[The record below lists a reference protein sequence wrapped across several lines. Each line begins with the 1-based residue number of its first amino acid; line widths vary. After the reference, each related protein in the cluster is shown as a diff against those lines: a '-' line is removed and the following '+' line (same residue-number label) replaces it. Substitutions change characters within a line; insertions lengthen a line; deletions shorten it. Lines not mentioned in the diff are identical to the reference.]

1 MNQSQQKL
9 DRAEE
14 LANLGRIPQ
23 ALEILYP
30 LLGDNDADQ
39 ALVHGHIG
47 RTHLF
52 YDHDFQQAES
62 HARSALALNPENP
75 IRSFCLQV
83 LAYSLWRQ
91 GRPAEALQ
99 PLREAIS
106 LDPEAPS
113 PHSVIAKVYADLR
126 WFTKARHEAQKA
138 IELGPSNPD
147 YHFSLGYVLHDVDP
161 EAAELAYRKALELD
175 PGKVEAK
182 ENIAHLALKRGDLRT
197 ASSGLI
203 EVLSEAPEDHR
214 PVLILNKKVV
224 SAIREATWLTLP
236 ACLLC
241 TAVAFWNAIGGLVLS
256 VLMVTLTV
264 FRLRSRILP
273 LRKGAGNSFLKG
285 FPRRE
290 KIATAWA
297 CLIAFSWTILTG
309 SLLIALIFLRPGAQ
323 VLALA
328 SVPPVLMG
336 GVLDLIRA
344 LYIRKSL
351 D

>member
-1 MNQSQQKL
+1 M
-9 DRAEE
+9 
-14 LANLGRIPQ
+14 
-23 ALEILYP
+23 
-30 LLGDNDADQ
+30 
-39 ALVHGHIG
+39 
-47 RTHLF
+47 
-52 YDHDFQQAES
+52 
-62 HARSALALNPENP
+62 
-75 IRSFCLQV
+75 
-83 LAYSLWRQ
+83 
-91 GRPAEALQ
+91 
-99 PLREAIS
+99 
-106 LDPEAPS
+106 
-113 PHSVIAKVYADLR
+113 IAKVYADLR

-241 TAVAFWNAIGGLVLS
+241 TAVAFWNVIGGLVLS